1 MNKFVFI
8 SHSSKDGEVAT
19 ELCGFLEDNG
29 KKCFIAPRDIRYG
42 HEYAEEIVNGI
53 DNSETMVL
61 MLSNNSNKSPHVLRE
76 VERAVSKSIPIIIYK
91 LEEVELSKS
100 MEYFL
105 MTHQWAN
112 VKAKDGFKNI
122 LEFVNEISDKLISD
136 VNIKNIKDRNDI
148 SEKIYNKDN
157 GSKTKRKSMI
167 TDELRLIEAV
177 KTKNRAL
184 VKALI
189 VKFNGN
195 INRKDSVGKSVLF
208 YACEDGGLN
217 MVELLLEKDADID
230 VTDNEGDTLLHAAV
244 RNGNKPIV
252 QLLVER
258 GLYIDEK
265 NNEGRTPLMLA
276 AINSRADIAKYL
288 VEQGADIRIRDDSGN
303 NAFKYAIGGGNKQL
317 ISLLMDESAEEKTN
331 DGNNALHIA
340 VLSGSLESVK
350 AVIAENPEM
359 MNERNDKGQ
368 TPIFLAAQNNK
379 YVIVKEL
386 TEAGADINL
395 YDNDSRTILHLSVLY
410 NNLASI
416 KLLVEHNVEIDATD
430 SNGNTPLLLAVKNR
444 KAESAYYLL
453 ECGADTSVLNDD
465 GKSVYDYAVK
475 NKMAELIELL

>member
-1 MNKFVFI
+1 MNKLIFI
-8 SHSSKDGEVAT
+8 SHSSKDGETAT
-19 ELCGFLEDNG
+19 ELCNYLEENG

-53 DNSETMVL
+53 DNSGTMVL
-61 MLSNNSNKSPHVLRE
+61 ILSNNSNKSPHVLRE
-76 VERAVSKSIPIIIYK
+76 VERAVSKCIPIIIYK

-105 MTHQWAN
+105 MTHQWVN
-112 VKAKDGFKNI
+112 VKAKDGYNNI
-122 LEFVNEISDKLISD
+122 LNYINEIADKLLSD
-136 VNIKNIKDRNDI
+136 INLEHIACRNDKPENTNNKNNV
-148 SEKIYNKDN
+148 SKIE
-157 GSKTKRKSMI
+157 RKSMI

-189 VKFNGN
+189 GKFNGN
-195 INRKDSVGKSVLF
+195 INRKDSSGKSVLF

-252 QLLVER
+252 QLLIER

-276 AINSRADIAKYL
+276 AISSRADIAKYL
-288 VEQGADIRIRDDSGN
+288 VEQGADVRIRDDNGN
-303 NAFKYAIGGGNKQL
+303 NAFKYAVTGGNKQL

-331 DGNNALHIA
+331 YGNNALHIA

-368 TPIFLAAQNNK
+368 TPIFIAAENNK
-379 YVIVKEL
+379 YVIVKQL
-386 TEAGADINL
+386 LEAGADINL
-395 YDNDSRTILHLSVLY
+395 YDNNSRTILHLSVLY

-430 SNGNTPLLLAVKNR
+430 SNGNTPLMLAVKNR

-453 ECGADTSVLNDD
+453 ECGADTNILNDE